1 MRQPFFAQIHDCAVD
16 AQGAH
21 GSNAT
26 AMNTFNLHKLL
37 RDVFGP
43 AQHEHVLVLVDV
55 PRAGVPDNADWS
67 ERRAMAEEWRM
78 AFAALGASPA
88 PLLTFPAS
96 AGNNADLPEI
106 GTQNGKDTR
115 IADAIAQA
123 TLVVA
128 MTKHSATAPLSAFV
142 KTRNDLRVA
151 SMPGVLRRME
161 QTALAADYREVAQ
174 KAQLLA
180 ERLERAESAEVEF
193 DTGHRVRFDLRHRH
207 AHADDGICTR
217 EKTGFRLINLP
228 SGEAFIVPY
237 EGEQADTPSRTAGEI
252 PVSWEGEQAVLT
264 VRENKIREVA
274 GGAYAERL
282 RAHFDV
288 DPARRNI
295 AELGLGCNES
305 AAVLGSVLED
315 EKAGF
320 HWAYGRSEHLGGV
333 TGPDAFSDPA
343 HVVHHDI
350 VYARGCPIGLRQLTL
365 VYADGTHETIMRDS
379 VYTV

>member
-1 MRQPFFAQIHDCAVD
+1 M
-16 AQGAH
+16 
-21 GSNAT
+21 
-26 AMNTFNLHKLL
+26 TFHLPTLL
-37 RDVFGP
+37 RAVFDPIAG
-43 AQHEHVLVLVDV
+43 ESTLVMVDV
-55 PRAGVPDNADWS
+55 PREGIPDDADWA
-67 ERRAMAEEWRM
+67 ERRAMAEEWRQ
-78 AFAALGASPA
+78 AFATIGAAPA
-88 PLLTFPAS
+88 PLLSFPAS
-96 AGNNADLPEI
+96 AGNNADLPEYGEQGGLRI
-106 GTQNGKDTR
+106 R
-115 IADAIAQA
+115 IADAIEAA

-128 MTKHSATAPLSAFV
+128 MTRHSATAPLSACV
-142 KTRNDLRVA
+142 KERTELRVA

-161 QTALAADYREVAQ
+161 QTALAADYREVAR

-180 ERLERAESAEVEF
+180 ERLERAESAEVAF
-193 DTGHRVRFDLRHRH
+193 DTGHHVRFDLRYRH

-217 EKTGFRLINLP
+217 EKAGFRLINLP

-237 EGEQADTPSRTAGEI
+237 EGEQADMPSRTEGEI
-252 PVSWEGEQAVLT
+252 PVSWQGEQAVLT
-264 VRENKIREVA
+264 VRENRIIEVT

-343 HVVHHDI
+343 HVLHHDI
-350 VYARGCPIGLRQLTL
+350 VYAQGCPIGIRQLTL
-365 VYADGTHETIMRDS
+365 IYADGVRETIMRDS
-379 VYTV
+379 AYTV